1 MAILASPMKAVCNM
15 SKKKILTVI
24 GARPQIIKA
33 AALSRAI
40 EQQFSSELEEV
51 LVHTGQHYDEN
62 MSAVFFDELGIPK
75 PNYNLAVGSGSHGHM
90 TAAMLSGLE
99 QLILEEKPA
108 AVVIY
113 GDTNSTIAAALAAAK
128 IHVPV
133 VHIEAGLRSF
143 NKAMPEEL
151 NRIAADHMSSLLFV
165 PTQAGMTNLANEGF
179 DLSVKEKAHIDAP
192 NVYHC
197 GDIMYDNSLY
207 FAQLSRE
214 KSSIISNYSLTP
226 HSYILCTIHRDT
238 NTDDATA
245 LQDIF
250 EALLEIIAQTQ
261 LQVILPIHPRT
272 QNKME
277 ALLSPIFLEKIKSQT
292 KLILCPPAG
301 FLDMI
306 SLEENAKLIVTD
318 SGGVQKEAYFFAKPC
333 VILREQTEW
342 VEVLQTGAAVLCG
355 SSKELILSSAMQLLD
370 LHVQTDPTIFG
381 DGKAAQFICQKI
393 ISDL

>member
-1 MAILASPMKAVCNM
+1 
-15 SKKKILTVI
+15 
-24 GARPQIIKA
+24 
-33 AALSRAI
+33 
-40 EQQFSSELEEV
+40 
-51 LVHTGQHYDEN
+51 
-62 MSAVFFDELGIPK
+62 
-75 PNYNLAVGSGSHGHM
+75 
-90 TAAMLSGLE
+90 
-99 QLILEEKPA
+99 
-108 AVVIY
+108 
-113 GDTNSTIAAALAAAK
+113 
-128 IHVPV
+128 
-133 VHIEAGLRSF
+133 
-143 NKAMPEEL
+143 
-151 NRIAADHMSSLLFV
+151 
-165 PTQAGMTNLANEGF
+165 
-179 DLSVKEKAHIDAP
+179 
-192 NVYHC
+192 
-197 GDIMYDNSLY
+197 MYDNSLY
-207 FAQLSRE
+207 FAQMSRE
-214 KSSIISNYSLTP
+214 KSGIISYYNLTP

-245 LQDIF
+245 LQAIF
-250 EALLEIIAQTQ
+250 EALLEIIDQTQ

-355 SSKELILSSAMQLLD
+355 SSKELIVSSAMQLLD